1 MNYSILLFIL
11 ILFSCNEMIFFSFD
25 YFLFNLVYFGF
36 IYINYYFINII
47 LFILIN
53 SEKKME
59 ITFRQFQLENKN
71 DQSECYDRKR
81 ANQSELRISCNSI
94 LIGQKV

>member
-25 YFLFNLVYFGF
+25 YFLFNLVYYGF
-36 IYINYYFINII
+36 IYKLFILIII

-59 ITFRQFQLENKN
+59 ITFRQFQLESKN

-81 ANQSELRISCNSI
+81 TNQNAGGSSTTPF
-94 LIGQKV
+94 